1 MKVYSIDNLNNL
13 LLLYIYKVE
22 LLFFFSFKLLYI
34 IGEGFLV
41 LDYKMLQYFIFIFF
55 VIGTTLV
62 NFFFQIRGRRGNGGW
77 Y

>member
-22 LLFFFSFKLLYI
+22 LLIFFSFKLLYI